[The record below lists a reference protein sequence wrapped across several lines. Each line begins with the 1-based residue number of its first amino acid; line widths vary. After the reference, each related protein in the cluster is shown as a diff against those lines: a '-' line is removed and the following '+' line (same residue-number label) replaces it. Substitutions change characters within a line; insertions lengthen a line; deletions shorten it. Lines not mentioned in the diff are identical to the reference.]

1 MLLPVVPT
9 LIVSHLSVSKPD
21 YRSTYKTIS
30 LKTPYATERGA
41 RRMVEALVRPDQRT
55 DATRIS
61 GSPRARNWT
70 LAVACMGVAL
80 VVASMTAL
88 NTALG
93 DLAVATSATQSQLTW
108 VVDGYTVA
116 LACVLLPAGA
126 IGDRYGRRGALLF
139 GLVVFALG
147 SAAPAVLNSPVQI
160 IAGRAVAGV
169 GAAFVMPATLSLL
182 TVAYAKEERIKAV
195 GIWAGTAGSGG
206 VLGMLGSGLLLRFWD
221 WHAIFWSLG
230 IAGLAIFALGCTVS
244 SSRDDNAPR
253 IDSLGA
259 ILIGTAVAIS
269 VAAILEAPD
278 RGWSDPL
285 VWGGLGAGAIIAVV
299 FGVVEFRLG
308 SRNGHPLLDVRL
320 FGDPSFATGVA
331 TIVVLFGA
339 TFGFFYLGMQYVQQ
353 IMGYSPLMTAI
364 AFGPFMVPLGIFSA
378 FSFWYVPKLGLRL
391 VLFLGTLLMAVG
403 FVCMEVLDLH
413 STFLDL
419 AWPTLIL
426 STGIGFCT
434 APTTS
439 AIMGAVPDQKQGVA
453 SAVNDTSREMG
464 GALGIA
470 VAGSILAGRY
480 SNELAPRLADFPV
493 PVRGPATDS
502 LAKAVQVAGKLGP
515 QGNHLAE
522 VSKAAFLAAMH
533 ASTMVMAVIVAVAA
547 VLIGLWAPGRD
558 ERQLSLVRRTVSARR
573 HLPAGIHRLVS

>member
-1 MLLPVVPT
+1 
-9 LIVSHLSVSKPD
+9 
-21 YRSTYKTIS
+21 
-30 LKTPYATERGA
+30 
-41 RRMVEALVRPDQRT
+41 MVETLVRPDQRS
-55 DATRIS
+55 DATS
-61 GSPRARNWT
+61 VDGSPRARNWT

-108 VVDGYTVA
+108 IVDGYTVA
-116 LACVLLPAGA
+116 LACLLLPAGA
-126 IGDRYGRRGALLF
+126 IGDRYGRRGALLI

-147 SAAPAVLNSPVQI
+147 SAAPAILHSPLQI

-182 TVAYAKEERIKAV
+182 TVAHAKEDRLKAV

-230 IAGLAIFALGCTVS
+230 VAGLAIFAMACTVT
-244 SSRDDNAPR
+244 SSRANDAPR
-253 IDSLGA
+253 IDALGA
-259 ILIGTAVAIS
+259 VLIGAAVAIA

-278 RGWSDPL
+278 RGWSDPA
-285 VWGGLGAGAIIAVV
+285 VWGGLAAGAILAAV
-299 FGVVEFRLG
+299 FGVVEFRR
-308 SRNGHPLLDVRL
+308 SYPLLDVRL
-320 FGDPSFATGVA
+320 FGDPGFATGVT

-378 FSFWYVPKLGLRL
+378 LSFWYVPKLGLRL
-391 VLFLGTLLMAVG
+391 VLFLGTSLMAVG
-403 FVCMEVLDLH
+403 FVCMGLLDLH

-439 AIMGAVPDQKQGVA
+439 AIMGAVPDEKQGVA

-480 SNELAPRLADFPV
+480 SHELAPRLAAFPA
-493 PVRGPATDS
+493 PVRGQATDS
-502 LAKAVQVAGKLGP
+502 LAKAVEVAGRLGP
-515 QGNHLAE
+515 QGTQLAE
-522 VSKAAFLAAMH
+522 VSKAAFLTAMH
-533 ASTMVMAVIVAVAA
+533 ASTTVMAVIVAVAA
-547 VLIGLWAPGRD
+547 ILIGLWAPGRD
-558 ERQLSLVRRTVSARR
+558 GKQLRPVRRIVSGRR
-573 HLPAGIHRLVS
+573 PSGYA

>member
-1 MLLPVVPT
+1 MV
-9 LIVSHLSVSKPD
+9 
-21 YRSTYKTIS
+21 KT
-30 LKTPYATERGA
+30 
-41 RRMVEALVRPDQRT
+41 LVRIDEPT
-55 DATRIS
+55 DVARIG
-61 GSPRARNWT
+61 GSPRARTWT
-70 LAVACMGVAL
+70 LAVASMGVGL
-80 VVASMTAL
+80 VVGSMTAL

-108 VVDGYTVA
+108 IVDGYTVA
-116 LACVLLPAGA
+116 LACLLLPAGA
-126 IGDRYGRRGALLF
+126 IGDRYGRRGALLI

-147 SAAPAVLNSPVQI
+147 SAAPAMLHSPLQI
-160 IAGRAVAGV
+160 IAGRAVAGA

-182 TVAYAKEERIKAV
+182 TVAYAKEDRMKAV
-195 GIWAGTAGSGG
+195 GIWAGTAGCGG

-230 IAGLAIFALGCTVS
+230 IAGLAIFALACTVA
-244 SSRDDNAPR
+244 SSREDNAPR

-259 ILIGTAVAIS
+259 VLIGAAVAIA

-285 VWGGLGAGAIIAVV
+285 VWGGLVAGAIIVAV
-299 FGVVEFRLG
+299 FGVVEFR
-308 SRNGHPLLDVRL
+308 RKDPLLDVRL
-320 FGDPSFATGVA
+320 FGDPGFATGVA
-331 TIVVLFGA
+331 TIVILFGA
-339 TFGFFYLGMQYVQQ
+339 TFGFFYLGMQFVQQ

-378 FSFWYVPKLGLRL
+378 LSFWYVPKFGLRL
-391 VLFLGTLLMAVG
+391 VLFVGTLTMAVG
-403 FVCMEVLDLH
+403 FACMQALDLH

-439 AIMGAVPDQKQGVA
+439 AIMGAVPDEKQGVA

-480 SNELAPRLADFPV
+480 SDELAPKLAGFPAA
-493 PVRGPATDS
+493 VRGPATDS

-515 QGNHLAE
+515 QGGQVAE
-522 VSKAAFLAAMH
+522 VSKAAFMTSMH
-533 ASTMVMAVIVAVAA
+533 ASTTVLAVIVAMAA

-558 ERQLSLVRRTVSARR
+558 GRQLRLVRRMVSG
-573 HLPAGIHRLVS
+573 PE

>member
-1 MLLPVVPT
+1 
-9 LIVSHLSVSKPD
+9 
-21 YRSTYKTIS
+21 
-30 LKTPYATERGA
+30 
-41 RRMVEALVRPDQRT
+41 
-55 DATRIS
+55 
-61 GSPRARNWT
+61 
-70 LAVACMGVAL
+70 MGVGL

-108 VVDGYTVA
+108 IVDGYTVA
-116 LACVLLPAGA
+116 LACLLLPAGA
-126 IGDRYGRRGALLF
+126 IGDRYGRRGALLI
-139 GLVVFALG
+139 GLVIFALG
-147 SAAPAVLNSPVQI
+147 SATPALLHSPLQI

-182 TVAYAKEERIKAV
+182 TVAYPKEDRIKAV

-206 VLGMLGSGLLLRFWD
+206 VLGMFGSGLLLRFWD

-230 IAGLAIFALGCTVS
+230 VAGLVIFALACTVA
-244 SSRDDNAPR
+244 SSREQNAPR
-253 IDSLGA
+253 VDALGA
-259 ILIGTAVAIS
+259 LLIGAAVAIA

-285 VWGGLGAGAIIAVV
+285 VWGGLVAGAIIAAV
-299 FGVVEFRLG
+299 FGVVEFRM
-308 SRNGHPLLDVRL
+308 RHPLLDVRL
-320 FGDPSFATGVA
+320 FGDPGFATGVA
-331 TIVVLFGA
+331 TIVILFGA

-353 IMGYSPLMTAI
+353 IMGYSPLMTAV

-378 FSFWYVPKLGLRL
+378 LSFWYVPKFGLRL
-391 VLFLGTLLMAVG
+391 VLFVGTLTMAVG
-403 FVCMEVLDLH
+403 FLCMRTLDLH
-413 STFLDL
+413 STFLEL

-439 AIMGAVPDQKQGVA
+439 AIMGAVPDEKQGVA

-480 SNELAPRLADFPV
+480 SNELAPRLAGFPA

-502 LAKAVQVAGKLGP
+502 LAKAVEVAGKLGP
-515 QGNHLAE
+515 QGGQLAE
-522 VSKAAFLAAMH
+522 VSKAAFMTAMH
-533 ASTMVMAVIVAVAA
+533 ASTTVLAVISTVAA
-547 VLIGLWAPGRD
+547 ILIGLWAPGRD
-558 ERQLSLVRRTVSARR
+558 GRQLRLVRRVLPGTEPGDGR
-573 HLPAGIHRLVS
+573 HPSELR